1 MIEILFVLMVVF
13 VAYVF
18 CCTMSSDKIT
28 PPTTSE
34 KPADSVESSSLESVI
49 EGKQA
54 KTPKTVPPKVIK
66 VSTTEKPTQK
76 QKPAAVVKK
85 GLKNPKTGEIVTN
98 YSNYI
103 FTKRWIKEALVEE
116 GLLEKVYK
124 NNELTTEL
132 DSRIK
137 AAISKLE
144 TMEQYKV

>member
-13 VAYVF
+13 IAYVF
-18 CCTMSSDKIT
+18 CCTMTSDKTT
-28 PPTTSE
+28 PPTASE
-34 KPADSVESSSLESVI
+34 KPADLEASSSLEPEPVI

-54 KTPKTVPPKVIK
+54 KTPKTVSPKVIK
-66 VSTTEKPTQK
+66 VSTTEKPTK
-76 QKPAAVVKK
+76 KPAAVVKN
-85 GLKNPKTGEIVTN
+85 GLKNPKTGEIATN
-98 YSNYI
+98 YSNYM

-124 NNELTTEL
+124 NNELTTDL